1 MYNRIHKIYLTL
13 LHYPRMSFP
22 LHVCSPLGPKE
33 KPDFRVEKRVERHLT
48 GNDKF
53 SFWLRFWPS
62 VCSNLWRMKSIMLN
76 IMQYHTVPL
85 HRKRESLYTFIV
97 SEKNLFIAFNNF
109 SFHSFFSLHFLYFFQ
124 LNCCCICAK
133 SYQPRLKCWCT
144 WWKKLWMN
152 RSVLNIIIKKL
163 FYSCV
168 TRKLMRRGW
177 ALLIFLANC
186 WT

>member
-109 SFHSFFSLHFLYFFQ
+109 SFHSFFFFTFSVFFSIKLLLYLRQVIPAKIKMLVYLVEKIMNEPKCLEYYHKKIVLLLCNKKIDEKRMSFANFF
-124 LNCCCICAK
+124 
-133 SYQPRLKCWCT
+133 S
-144 WWKKLWMN
+144 
-152 RSVLNIIIKKL
+152 
-163 FYSCV
+163 
-168 TRKLMRRGW
+168 
-177 ALLIFLANC
+177 
-186 WT
+186 